1 MELIT
6 NADDS
11 YHDLFRDQ
19 KRSRDGGDI
28 LIEHLEQR
36 KGQPSYI
43 IVRDKAEGLDGKE
56 MAEKLLE
63 PGKYS
68 SEAGDRGYMG
78 RGAKDCSVLG
88 DVLFESIK
96 EDRYYR
102 CKITQNLKFVLEVD
116 GAHATDAQ
124 RKQLGVSRGNGTF
137 RHDRTKECADTP
149 P

>member
-1 MELIT
+1 MNVKVGEEYPLKATDRYIDHNRSYAIGDVYDALVELIT

-56 MAEKLLE
+56 MPEKLL
-63 PGKYS
+63 
-68 SEAGDRGYMG
+68 
-78 RGAKDCSVLG
+78 
-88 DVLFESIK
+88 
-96 EDRYYR
+96 
-102 CKITQNLKFVLEVD
+102 
-116 GAHATDAQ
+116 
-124 RKQLGVSRGNGTF
+124 
-137 RHDRTKECADTP
+137 
-149 P
+149 